1 MKNILLLLAGVILS
15 FNLISQSSCGSPLV
29 IGTPTSTETC
39 QTLSTAGGGSSPCA
53 GGGYGGPGGLIYINF
68 CTNNNNDCINFSF
81 GDITTG
87 GNWAV
92 IIYDASCTFIGQ
104 GDCMGND
111 GNGASFNTSTFGL
124 TPNTCY
130 TARVWVKTLGD
141 FELCVEAI
149 DPTLDNCNGA
159 LPISA
164 TPQSS
169 NNICTTPGPTTNT
182 PIITPADICAG
193 SLENTAWYSFTTLNT
208 GDVVVT
214 IDNIICSGGAAG
226 FQIGYFV
233 GSCGSLTNI
242 GCQSGSG
249 GTVTATISGLVAGE
263 EVYIAI
269 DGNAGANCEY
279 DISATNTIPFPVE
292 LVYFKG
298 EKNKEYNKIEWQTY
312 SEINNDYFTLEK
324 SNDGINWSPIT
335 KMSGAG
341 TTIESNSYYYKDYN
355 RLKRLNYYRLKQTDY
370 DGGSETFNVVVIDN
384 TILNK
389 KILSISNIMGQKVG
403 THYRGLKIFLYEDG
417 TIDKVF
423 K

>member
-1 MKNILLLLAGVILS
+1 MKNTLLLIVGIILNLTFLA
-15 FNLISQSSCGSPLV
+15 QSSCGSPLS

-53 GGGYGGPGGLIYINF
+53 GSGYGGPGGFIYVNF
-68 CTNNNNDCINFSF
+68 CTNSNADCINFTF
-81 GDITTG
+81 NNQTTA

-92 IIYDASCTFIGQ
+92 TIYDASCLFIGQ
-104 GDCMGND
+104 GDCMGSN
-111 GNGASFNTSTFGL
+111 GSGASFNTSEFNL
-124 TPNTCY
+124 TANTCY
-130 TARVWVKTLGD
+130 TARIWVKTPGD
-141 FELCVEAI
+141 FEMCVQAMN
-149 DPTLDNCNGA
+149 PSLDDCNGA
-159 LPISA
+159 LPISS
-164 TPQSS
+164 TPQAS

-182 PIITPADICAG
+182 PTITPADICAG

-233 GSCGSLTNI
+233 GSCGSLINI

-384 TILNK
+384 IMLNK
-389 KILSISNIMGQKVG
+389 KVLSITNIMGQKVDI
-403 THYRGLKIFLYEDG
+403 HCRGLKIFLYEDG